1 MPGVGSTYENVVNA
15 EHVYE
20 DLTDSDLSAGWTEVG
35 AAVPNKTCSVPP
47 RRVKRVQVSSFR
59 VFQPVVGPAT
69 VKDRTRY
76 QSFVL
81 KEIPLE
87 DEWKKKVEATL
98 RKESV
103 KPWQVAGMHR
113 GELTLERFLFQKAA
127 EETPQ
132 NAELPLDVQ
141 PDQLSGFGEA
151 VFEWL
156 SVLTFIKGTEDP
168 DPDMHWPLP
177 VYEPKADVWAS
188 TAEVESMFRTFSSDP
203 AAMEKARKGNAE
215 AVNAKFMMP
224 PWSPA
229 MGAVVGPN
237 DDFMYEACTD
247 LVIKPNHDVN
257 YKIFGGPP
265 LAAIDYQFH
274 PDRMG
279 PEYKGAV
286 RRKRIER
293 GAVPVEIMLTAK
305 CDGARDVWGILGPR
319 LVVRGTRFQ
328 IVEFTKLF
336 CDRELGF
343 SGWWSRLP
351 SQTKQA
357 FLSRPKWYGLPPELD
372 PHFRDVIRTAEET
385 AQPGEEFVLGR
396 LNEEKLVGCL
406 PITNW
411 FTLEDMINKRYPK
424 TVVKV
429 GGESGTTG
437 RTTLFFNAAIDK
449 MKFGTAFVSTIVSA
463 RKLNAAMDFEQWK
476 DRALFLKQLEKE
488 RLVLNSEE
496 RKLVHQAHLN
506 HISEYHKKLFVD
518 ERSTHIYTPRS
529 VRGTVTG
536 PGRQPRESIPPSHR
550 YMGSNPP
557 APRAKPPPSTTPT
570 ATCWPAAARR
580 ETRAQKIARVLDLLE
595 DEDTQNNERRM
606 EEGLPSRDPWVRPP
620 SQIPRDTATDAIAR
634 QGALA
639 QEDHPLRPMGAR
651 TAQEVLAENRVEGT
665 PTIQESDEPPVSPP
679 PPLIEQRLLPTLLT
693 AETPATAP
701 PGQPLEPPPPPLP
714 APEAVVPAEDLPP
727 DPVPEQHAGADV
739 CRLLV

>member
-1 MPGVGSTYENVVNA
+1 MPGVGATYENVVNA

-20 DLTDSDLSAGWTEVG
+20 DLNDSDLSAGWTEVG
-35 AAVPNKTCSVPP
+35 AAVPNKTRSVPP
-47 RRVKRVQVSSFR
+47 QRVKRVQVRSFR
-59 VFQPVVGPAT
+59 VFQPVVGSAT
-69 VKDRTRY
+69 VKDRKRY
-76 QSFVL
+76 EPFAL
-81 KEIPLE
+81 KEIPLDD

-113 GELTLERFLFQKAA
+113 GEFTLERFLFQKAA

-229 MGAVVGPN
+229 TGAVMGPN

-274 PDRMG
+274 PDFMG
-279 PEYKGAV
+279 PEYRGDV
-286 RRKRIER
+286 RKKRVKR
-293 GAVPVEIMLTAK
+293 GLVPVEIMLTAK
-305 CDGARDVWGILGPR
+305 CDGARDVWGLLGPR
-319 LVVRGTRFQ
+319 LVIRGTRFQ

-336 CDRELGF
+336 CDKELGF

-351 SQTKQA
+351 FQTRQA

-372 PHFRDVIRTAEET
+372 PYFRDVIRTAEET
-385 AQPGEEFVLGR
+385 ARPGEEFVLGR
-396 LNEEKLVGCL
+396 LNEEKLVGCM
-406 PITNW
+406 PTTNW
-411 FTLEDMINKRYPK
+411 FTLEDMISKKYGPT
-424 TVVKV
+424 TVVTV
-429 GGESGTTG
+429 GGEPGTTG
-437 RTTLFFNAAIDK
+437 RTTLFFHAAIDK
-449 MKFGTAFVSTIVSA
+449 MKFGTPFVSTIISA
-463 RKLNAAMDFEQWK
+463 RKLNAAMDFGQWK
-476 DRALFLKQLEKE
+476 DRALFLKKLEKE

-506 HISEYHKKLFVD
+506 HISDYHQKLFVD

-536 PGRQPRESIPPSHR
+536 PGHQPRESIPPSHR
-550 YMGSNPP
+550 YTALDPSGLRHSIGADGRPGP
-557 APRAKPPPSTTPT
+557 STLSAPRAKPPPSKPPPSEIRT
-570 ATCWPAAARR
+570 ATCWPAAVRR
-580 ETRAQKIARVLDLLE
+580 ESKAQKIARVLDILE
-595 DEDTQNNERRM
+595 DEDTENNDRRVS
-606 EEGLPSRDPWVRPP
+606 EGLPSRDPWARPP
-620 SQIPRDTATDAIAR
+620 SQIPRDAATDAIAR

-651 TAQEVLAENRVEGT
+651 RAQEVLAENRVEGI
-665 PTIQESDEPPVSPP
+665 PTIQESDEPLESQPQP
-679 PPLIEQRLLPTLLT
+679 LPT
-693 AETPATAP
+693 
-701 PGQPLEPPPPPLP
+701 
-714 APEAVVPAEDLPP
+714 PEAEAPAADPPP